1 MAIRNQGQLSLHAQS
16 FDDLTQRQRRSQTF
30 EESLSTYQQMV
41 ETTIDLSELSNHQ
54 FVIKPEFDDSLV
66 ALRDKLETLR
76 DNLDDIHKEVAEDL
90 GFETDGKVLH
100 FEVNSLFGYCFRLTR
115 KVSTPQSLLLYQT
128 RECVADHPVQE

>member
-1 MAIRNQGQLSLHAQS
+1 
-16 FDDLTQRQRRSQTF
+16 
-30 EESLSTYQQMV
+30 MV
-41 ETTIDLSELSNHQ
+41 ETTFDLSELSNHQ

-76 DNLDDIHKEVAEDL
+76 DNLDEIHKEVAEDL

-115 KVSTPQSLLLYQT
+115 KVSLPPILFFYIRRERVLLMSWKN
-128 RECVADHPVQE
+128 ECRKQRLSRIRNDISS